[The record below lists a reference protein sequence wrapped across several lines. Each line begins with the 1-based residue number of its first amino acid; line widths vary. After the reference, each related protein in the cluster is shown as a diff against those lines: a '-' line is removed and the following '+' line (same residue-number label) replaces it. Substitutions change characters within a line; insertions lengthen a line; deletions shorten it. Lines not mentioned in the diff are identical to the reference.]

1 MMKTLKIAFVFMLML
16 SLVAALQA
24 QKKVESE
31 AATLKFSMEEGSELK
46 VGSKAKFTI
55 EATPKAGWH
64 VYSAIPSEDGAYQPA
79 VLGWDIT
86 SRGFETEAKL
96 EEKGGLIEAF
106 DEIMNGTVRYYKGVV
121 VFSQEMK
128 LTEKEVLLEGF
139 FDYMACNDEKC
150 IPLTAE
156 IKLEAKA
163 KE

>member
-1 MMKTLKIAFVFMLML
+1 MPDWIEPSLEVTVCAVPSLLVQVTVSPTLTV
-16 SLVAALQA
+16 S
-24 QKKVESE
+24 
-31 AATLKFSMEEGSELK
+31 G

-156 IKLEAKA
+156 IKFEAKA

>member
-1 MMKTLKIAFVFMLML
+1 MKTPKFAFVLML
-16 SLVAALQA
+16 TLLLFSALQA

-156 IKLEAKA
+156 IKFEAKA

>member
-1 MMKTLKIAFVFMLML
+1 MMKTLKTAFAFTLLLFL
-16 SLVAALQA
+16 SLGLQA

-31 AATLKFSMEEGSELK
+31 AATLKFSLSDGDAIQ
-46 VGSKAKFTI
+46 VGGKTMFQI
-55 EATPKAGWH
+55 EVTPKAGWH

-86 SRGFETEAKL
+86 SRGFESGAKI

-106 DEIMNGTVRYYKGVV
+106 DEIMNGTVRYYKGQV
-121 VFSQEMK
+121 VFSQEIK
-128 LTEKEVLLEGF
+128 LTETEVILEGY

-156 IKLEAKA
+156 VKFEATA